1 MTSRERTIKKYYKDA
16 ILILQY
22 MLDLTDNILELR
34 QEMRKVRPR
43 FYRKEIWEETID
55 EIADYVK
62 NHKENFKEGKLYA

>member
-34 QEMRKVRPR
+34 QETRKVRPR